1 MPSGVRVVLDPLAD
15 RRAVSAG
22 LFVAGGSH
30 LDPAGESGL
39 AHYLEH
45 AVFRGAGGRSGRD
58 MNRAVDERG
67 GTWNGYTDKEM
78 TWFVCEAL
86 AEDGAFAIDLL
97 CDLVTAPDFPPD
109 LCRRELDVVVAE
121 AEEAADDGEDR
132 VHDLLDA
139 ALWPGSAY
147 ARPVVGL
154 VDEVSALS
162 LGDLRAH
169 HARTYRPERTCV
181 VLSGAFD
188 PAAVQTRLQARLGTW
203 RPTAAAVAPPPT
215 APGLTA
221 RTAQSAPLSQVHLC
235 LAVPGLVRSDRR
247 LVAGHVLTEA
257 LGGGPASR
265 LFERLREEH
274 ALAYTVYA
282 EMETYA
288 DRGLAGAYVAV
299 SPDALDAAAALLADE
314 VTRVARDGLDAGEV
328 RRAKAALRGGWLMDA
343 ESASARMHRLGE
355 EELLGGGARTLDAWL
370 ADLEAVD
377 ADAVAALCRSLW
389 PVGAA
394 GRRWVALGPL
404 APSWRPRAHL
414 RVV

>member
-1 MPSGVRVVLDPLAD
+1 MPSGVRVVLDPMPD
-15 RRAVSAG
+15 RRAIAAG
-22 LFVAGGSH
+22 LFVAGGAR

-45 AVFRGAGGRSGRD
+45 AVFRGAGGRNGRD
-58 MNRAVDERG
+58 LNRAVDERG

-86 AEDGAFAIDLL
+86 SEDAAFAIDLL
-97 CDLVTAPDFPPD
+97 ADLVTAPDLPAD

-132 VHDLLDA
+132 VHDLVDA
-139 ALWPGSAY
+139 ALWPQSPYG
-147 ARPVVGL
+147 RPVVGL
-154 VDEVSALS
+154 VDEVSALTVS
-162 LGDLRAH
+162 DLRAH
-169 HARTYRPERTCV
+169 HARTYRPERTCAV
-181 VLSGAFD
+181 VSGAFD
-188 PAAVQTRLQARLGTW
+188 PAAMRASLERRLGGW
-203 RPTAAAVAPPPT
+203 QAPKGAAAAPPT

-235 LAVPGLVRSDRR
+235 LAVPGLARR
-247 LVAGHVLTEA
+247 DPRLIAGHVLTEA
-257 LGGGPASR
+257 VGGGPASR

-282 EMETYA
+282 EMEAYT
-288 DRGLAGAYVAV
+288 DRGLMGGYVAV
-299 SPDALDAAAALLADE
+299 SPDDLDSAAALLADE
-314 VTRVARDGLDAGEV
+314 FTRVARDGLDDGEV
-328 RRAKAALRGGWLMDA
+328 ARAKAALRGGWLMDA
-343 ESASARMHRLGE
+343 ESSSARMHRLGE
-355 EELLGGGARTLDAWL
+355 EELLGGGARPVEAWL
-370 ADLEAVD
+370 DDLAAVEA
-377 ADAVAALCRSLW
+377 AAVTDLARTLW

>member
-1 MPSGVRVVLDPLAD
+1 LPNGLRVVLDPLPD
-15 RRAVSAG
+15 RRAIAAG
-22 LFVAGGSH
+22 LFVAGGAH

-58 MNRAVDERG
+58 MNQAVDGRG

-86 AEDGAFAIDLL
+86 SEDAPFAIDLL
-97 CDLVTAPDFPPD
+97 ADLVTAPDFPPD

-139 ALWPGSAY
+139 ALWPRSAY
-147 ARPVVGL
+147 GRPVVGL
-154 VDEVSALS
+154 VDEVSE
-162 LGDLRAH
+162 LGVADLRAH
-169 HARTYRPERTCV
+169 HARTYRPERACAV
-181 VLSGAFD
+181 VSGAFE
-188 PAAVQTRLQARLGTW
+188 PAAVRACLERRLGPW
-203 RPTAAAVAPPPT
+203 QAGKGPATAPPT

-221 RTAQSAPLSQVHLC
+221 RTAQSAPLTQVHLC
-235 LAVPGLVRSDRR
+235 LAVPALRR
-247 LVAGHVLTEA
+247 RDPGLVAGHVLTEA
-257 LGGGPASR
+257 VGGGPASR

-282 EMETYA
+282 EMEAYA
-288 DRGLAGAYVAV
+288 DRGLMGAYVAV
-299 SPDALDAAAALLADE
+299 SPEALDAAASLLAE
-314 VTRVARDGLDAGEV
+314 EFTRVARDGLEADEV
-328 RRAKAALRGGWLMDA
+328 ARAKAALRGGWLMDS
-343 ESASARMHRLGE
+343 ESSAARMHRRGE
-355 EELLGGGARTLDAWL
+355 EELMGGGARPVEAWL

-377 ADAVAALCRSLW
+377 AGTVNGLARTLW

-404 APSWRPRAHL
+404 APSWRPRSHL